1 MEYVM
6 GYLSALVVVAVG
18 LLGIILALIVLEVS
32 KPKFAVALILS
43 LIVVGLGGYYYY
55 VVGQAEQGVANP
67 NVLNSILKVSA
78 VAPVPPSVSLP
89 SSVTTGEMIPSVPRE
104 ESAGPAVKKQ
114 PISPVKVKVKAKVK
128 EAKSME
134 R

>member
-1 MEYVM
+1 MEYVT

-43 LIVVGLGGYYYY
+43 LVVVGLGGYYYY

-67 NVLNSILKVSA
+67 NVLNSVLKVSA
-78 VAPVPPSVSLP
+78 VTPVPPSVILP
-89 SSVTTGEMIPSVPRE
+89 ASIPTGVMIPSVPRGE
-104 ESAGPAVKKQ
+104 REGSNVKKQ
-114 PISPVKVKVKAKVK
+114 PAPPPVNVKVKTP
-128 EAKSME
+128 KSME

>member
-32 KPKFAVALILS
+32 KSKFVVALILS
-43 LIVVGLGGYYYY
+43 LVVVGLGGYYYY
-55 VVGQAEQGVANP
+55 VVGQAEQGVASP
-67 NVLNSILKVSA
+67 NVLNSVLKVSA
-78 VAPVPPSVSLP
+78 VTPVPPSVILP
-89 SSVTTGEMIPSVPRE
+89 SSIPTGEMIPSVPRGE
-104 ESAGPAVKKQ
+104 RDAESVKKQ
-114 PISPVKVKVKAKVK
+114 PAPPVKVKIK
-128 EAKSME
+128 ESKSME

>member
-6 GYLSALVVVAVG
+6 GYLSALAVVAVG

-32 KPKFAVALILS
+32 KPKFVVALILS
-43 LIVVGLGGYYYY
+43 LVVVGLGGYYYY
-55 VVGQAEQGVANP
+55 VVGRAEQGVVNP

-78 VAPVPPSVSLP
+78 VTPIPPSVTLP
-89 SSVTTGEMIPSVPRE
+89 SSIQTGEMIPSVPRGE
-104 ESAGPAVKKQ
+104 REGSAVKKQ
-114 PISPVKVKVKAKVK
+114 SAPPVKIKVK
-128 EAKSME
+128 ESKSME

>member
-32 KPKFAVALILS
+32 KPKFVVALILS
-43 LIVVGLGGYYYY
+43 LILVGLGGYYYY

-67 NVLNSILKVSA
+67 NVLNSILKVSETT
-78 VAPVPPSVSLP
+78 PVPPSVILP
-89 SSVTTGEMIPSVPRE
+89 SSIPTGEMIPSVPRGE
-104 ESAGPAVKKQ
+104 REGSAVKKQ
-114 PISPVKVKVKAKVK
+114 PSPPVPVKVRVK
-128 EAKSME
+128 E
-134 R
+134 

>member
-32 KPKFAVALILS
+32 KPKFAIALILS

-55 VVGQAEQGVANP
+55 VVGQAEKGVANP
-67 NVLNSILKVSA
+67 NVLNSILKISTVT
-78 VAPVPPSVSLP
+78 PIPPSVILP
-89 SSVTTGEMIPSVPRE
+89 SSISTGEMIPSVPRGE
-104 ESAGPAVKKQ
+104 RDGAAVKKQ
-114 PISPVKVKVKAKVK
+114 EPPVQVKVKQP
-128 EAKSME
+128 KSME

>member
-6 GYLSALVVVAVG
+6 GYLSALVVIAVG

-32 KPKFAVALILS
+32 KSKFVVALILS

-67 NVLNSILKVSA
+67 NMLNSVLKVSA
-78 VAPVPPSVSLP
+78 VTPVPPSVTLP
-89 SSVTTGEMIPSVPRE
+89 SSIPTGEMIPSVPRGE
-104 ESAGPAVKKQ
+104 RDGAAVRKQ
-114 PISPVKVKVKAKVK
+114 PAPTVNVKVKSS
-128 EAKSME
+128 KSME

>member
-6 GYLSALVVVAVG
+6 GYLAALVVVAVG

-32 KPKFAVALILS
+32 KSKFVVALILS
-43 LIVVGLGGYYYY
+43 LVVVGLGGYYYY

-67 NVLNSILKVSA
+67 NVLNSVLKISA
-78 VAPVPPSVSLP
+78 VTPVPPSVILP
-89 SSVTTGEMIPSVPRE
+89 SSITTGEMIPSVLRGQ
-104 ESAGPAVKKQ
+104 SGNQGSVKKQ
-114 PISPVKVKVKAKVK
+114 SAPPVKIKIK
-128 EAKSME
+128 ESKSME

>member
-43 LIVVGLGGYYYY
+43 LVVVGLGGYYYY
-55 VVGQAEQGVANP
+55 VVSQVEKGVANP
-67 NVLNSILKVSA
+67 NVLNSVLKISTVT
-78 VAPVPPSVSLP
+78 PVPPSVILP
-89 SSVTTGEMIPSVPRE
+89 SSITTGEMIPSVLRGQ
-104 ESAGPAVKKQ
+104 SGNQGVVKKQ
-114 PISPVKVKVKAKVK
+114 PAPPVKIKVK
-128 EAKSME
+128 ESKSME

>member
-32 KPKFAVALILS
+32 KSKFVVALILS

-55 VVGQAEQGVANP
+55 VVGQAEKGVANP
-67 NVLNSILKVSA
+67 NVLNSILKISTVT
-78 VAPVPPSVSLP
+78 PIPPSVILP
-89 SSVTTGEMIPSVPRE
+89 SSIPTGEMIPSVPRGE
-104 ESAGPAVKKQ
+104 RNGADVKKQ
-114 PISPVKVKVKAKVK
+114 TPVQIKVKQP
-128 EAKSME
+128 KSME

>member
-6 GYLSALVVVAVG
+6 GYLSALVIVAVG

-32 KPKFAVALILS
+32 KPKFVIAFILS

-55 VVGQAEQGVANP
+55 VVGQAEKGVANP
-67 NVLNSILKVSA
+67 NVLNSVLKISTVT
-78 VAPVPPSVSLP
+78 PLPPSVILP
-89 SSVTTGEMIPSVPRE
+89 SSIPTGEMIPSVPRGE
-104 ESAGPAVKKQ
+104 RDGAAVRKQ
-114 PISPVKVKVKAKVK
+114 PAPPVNVKVKSS
-128 EAKSME
+128 KSME

>member
-6 GYLSALVVVAVG
+6 GYLSALVVIAVG

-32 KPKFAVALILS
+32 KPKFVVALILS
-43 LIVVGLGGYYYY
+43 LVVVGLGGYYYY

-67 NVLNSILKVSA
+67 NVLNSVLKVSA
-78 VAPVPPSVSLP
+78 VTPVPPSVILP
-89 SSVTTGEMIPSVPRE
+89 ASIPTGEMIPSVPRRE
-104 ESAGPAVKKQ
+104 NDGTAEKKQ
-114 PISPVKVKVKAKVK
+114 PAPSVKVKVK
-128 EAKSME
+128 ESKSME

>member
-6 GYLSALVVVAVG
+6 GYLSALIVIAVG

-43 LIVVGLGGYYYY
+43 LLIVGLGGYYYY

-78 VAPVPPSVSLP
+78 ETSIPPSVILP
-89 SSVTTGEMIPSVPRE
+89 SSIPTGEMIPSVLRGQ
-104 ESAGPAVKKQ
+104 SGSQGTVKKQ
-114 PISPVKVKVKAKVK
+114 SAPPVKIKVK
-128 EAKSME
+128 ESKSME

>member
-18 LLGIILALIVLEVS
+18 LLGIILALLVLEVS
-32 KPKFAVALILS
+32 KSKFVVALILS
-43 LIVVGLGGYYYY
+43 LVVVGLGGYYYY

-67 NVLNSILKVSA
+67 NVLNSVLKISA
-78 VAPVPPSVSLP
+78 VTPVPPSVILP
-89 SSVTTGEMIPSVPRE
+89 SSITTGEMIPSVPRGE
-104 ESAGPAVKKQ
+104 RDGSTVKKKPVP
-114 PISPVKVKVKAKVK
+114 PIKVKVK
-128 EAKSME
+128 ESKSME

>member
-6 GYLSALVVVAVG
+6 GYLSALVVVALG

-32 KPKFAVALILS
+32 KPKFVVALILS
-43 LIVVGLGGYYYY
+43 LLVVALGGYYYY
-55 VVGQAEQGVANP
+55 VIGQSEQGVANP

-78 VAPVPPSVSLP
+78 VTPVPPSVILP
-89 SSVTTGEMIPSVPRE
+89 SAISTGEMIPSVPRGE
-104 ESAGPAVKKQ
+104 RDEPAVKKH
-114 PISPVKVKVKAKVK
+114 PAPSVKVKVK
-128 EAKSME
+128 ESKSME

>member
-32 KPKFAVALILS
+32 KSKFVVALVLS
-43 LIVVGLGGYYYY
+43 LFVVALGGYYYY
-55 VVGQAEQGVANP
+55 VVSQMEKGAANP
-67 NVLNSILKVSA
+67 NVINAVFKISA
-78 VAPVPPSVSLP
+78 VTPVSPSVILP
-89 SSVTTGEMIPSVPRE
+89 SSISTGEMIPSVPRGE
-104 ESAGPAVKKQ
+104 RGGSAVIKQSAPPVRIKIKES
-114 PISPVKVKVKAKVK
+114 
-128 EAKSME
+128 KSME

>member
-6 GYLSALVVVAVG
+6 GYLAALVVVAVG

-67 NVLNSILKVSA
+67 NVLNSVLKVSA
-78 VAPVPPSVSLP
+78 VTPVPPSVTLP
-89 SSVTTGEMIPSVPRE
+89 SSIQTGEMIPSVPRGE
-104 ESAGPAVKKQ
+104 RDGAAAPKQ
-114 PISPVKVKVKAKVK
+114 PAPPIGVKVKK
-128 EAKSME
+128 
-134 R
+134 

>member
-1 MEYVM
+1 MEYVA
-6 GYLSALVVVAVG
+6 GYLSALIVVAVG

-32 KPKFAVALILS
+32 KAKFVLALILS

-67 NVLNSILKVSA
+67 NVLNSVLKVSA
-78 VAPVPPSVSLP
+78 VVSVPPSVILP
-89 SSVTTGEMIPSVPRE
+89 SSVTTGEMIPTVPRGE
-104 ESAGPAVKKQ
+104 KNESGVKKESAA
-114 PISPVKVKVKAKVK
+114 PVKIKIK
-128 EAKSME
+128 ESKSME

>member
-1 MEYVM
+1 MEYVI

-32 KPKFAVALILS
+32 KPKFVVALVLS

-55 VVGQAEQGVANP
+55 VVGQAEKGVANP
-67 NVLNSILKVSA
+67 NVLNSILKISTVT
-78 VAPVPPSVSLP
+78 PIPPSVILP
-89 SSVTTGEMIPSVPRE
+89 SSISTKEMIPSVPRE
-104 ESAGPAVKKQ
+104 ERDEAAVKKQ
-114 PISPVKVKVKAKVK
+114 APPVPVKVKQS
-128 EAKSME
+128 KSME

>member
-1 MEYVM
+1 M
-6 GYLSALVVVAVG
+6 GYISALVVIAVG

-32 KPKFAVALILS
+32 KPKFVVALILS

-67 NVLNSILKVSA
+67 NVLNSVLKVSA
-78 VAPVPPSVSLP
+78 ATPVPPSVILP
-89 SSVTTGEMIPSVPRE
+89 SSIPTGEMIPSVLRGQSGNQE
-104 ESAGPAVKKQ
+104 VVKKQ
-114 PISPVKVKVKAKVK
+114 PVPPVNIPVKIKVK
-128 EAKSME
+128 ESKSME

>member
-43 LIVVGLGGYYYY
+43 LVVVGLGGYYYY

-67 NVLNSILKVSA
+67 NVLNSVLKVSA
-78 VAPVPPSVSLP
+78 VTPVPPSVILP
-89 SSVTTGEMIPSVPRE
+89 SLVTTGEMIPLVPRGE
-104 ESAGPAVKKQ
+104 RDGSAVKKQ
-114 PISPVKVKVKAKVK
+114 PAPPVKIKVK
-128 EAKSME
+128 ESKSME

>member
-6 GYLSALVVVAVG
+6 GYISALVVVAVG

-32 KPKFAVALILS
+32 KPKFVVALILS

-55 VVGQAEQGVANP
+55 VVGQTEKGVSNP

-78 VAPVPPSVSLP
+78 ETPVAPSVILP
-89 SSVTTGEMIPSVPRE
+89 QPLPTGEMIPSVLRGERE
-104 ESAGPAVKKQ
+104 GSAVKKQ
-114 PISPVKVKVKAKVK
+114 PSAPVKVKVKGSKT
-128 EAKSME
+128 ME
-134 R
+134 P

>member
-6 GYLSALVVVAVG
+6 GYLSALAVVAVG

-32 KPKFAVALILS
+32 KPKFVVALILS

-55 VVGQAEQGVANP
+55 VVGQAEKGVANP
-67 NVLNSILKVSA
+67 NVLNSILNISTVT
-78 VAPVPPSVSLP
+78 PIPPSVILP
-89 SSVTTGEMIPSVPRE
+89 SSISTGEMIPSVTRGE
-104 ESAGPAVKKQ
+104 RDGAAVKKQ
-114 PISPVKVKVKAKVK
+114 APPVQVKVKQP
-128 EAKSME
+128 KSME